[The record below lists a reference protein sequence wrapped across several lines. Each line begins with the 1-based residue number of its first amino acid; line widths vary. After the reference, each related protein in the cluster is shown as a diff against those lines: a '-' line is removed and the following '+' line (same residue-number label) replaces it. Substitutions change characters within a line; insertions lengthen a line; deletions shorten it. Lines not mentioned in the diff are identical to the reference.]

1 MRSLPPHHALVEE
14 LRALRRPGLPRL
26 RHCAREALRDTAVAA
41 GLCGGEDD
49 ELEGI
54 ERLLAAAVRRLTG
67 GGPLHDGPGC
77 DPLARAAAHTFGLF
91 ADRRG
96 VPAADR
102 RKAAAAVYGVSTE
115 RFRRSHELEVF
126 AELAT
131 GALALAR
138 RVTAGQPGQNGRNNQ
153 NGPDGPDGPDGQNG
167 PDGSN
172 SQNGRNDP
180 NEQSGPNGRNAPG
193 GAAGDTSSWTAPTAA
208 ASLLFADPPPAAPVP
223 GHVAARIE
231 IRVCPIE
238 LVRDADILVSSE
250 NVYLE
255 MSKIFRPTVS
265 AALRRAAATRN
276 AAGEIVDD
284 VLPRELSTWLRGHGR
299 AGLPVRPG
307 TVVATSPGALAA
319 HGVRRIHHA
328 AVSTPVE
335 DGDRYH
341 VAPAALAEAVQASF
355 ALARKERA
363 ALSLPLSTICFPLI
377 GAGRGG
383 LPALIAA
390 RWLLWAVW
398 RELSEDTTWSVRL
411 VTRRPD
417 HADVL
422 RAASSDR

>member
-1 MRSLPPHHALVEE
+1 MRSLPPHHSLVEE

-26 RHCAREALRDTAVAA
+26 RHCAREALRDTALAA
-41 GLCGGEDD
+41 GLCGGEED

-54 ERLLAAAVRRLTG
+54 ERLLGAAVRRLTG
-67 GGPLHDGPGC
+67 GSPLHDGPDC

-115 RFRRSHELEVF
+115 RFRRSYELEVF

-131 GALALAR
+131 AALALTREATAR
-138 RVTAGQPGQNGRNNQ
+138 PGPNGRSGA
-153 NGPDGPDGPDGQNG
+153 NGGGPDGQGLPTGQGLPNG
-167 PDGSN
+167 PSV
-172 SQNGRNDP
+172 
-180 NEQSGPNGRNAPG
+180 PNGEGRHVTAG
-193 GAAGDTSSWTAPTAA
+193 GTAARTAPAA
-208 ASLLFADPPPAAPVP
+208 HASLLLADPPPAAPVP
-223 GHVAARIE
+223 AHVTARID

-265 AALRRAAATRN
+265 GALRRAAATRN
-276 AAGEIVDD
+276 TAGEIVDD
-284 VLPRELSTWLRGHGR
+284 VLPRELGTWLRSHGR

-355 ALARKERA
+355 ALAREERA

-383 LPALIAA
+383 LPALVAA
-390 RWLLWAVW
+390 RWLLWAVR
-398 RELSEDTTWSVRL
+398 RELREDTTWSVRL

>member
-1 MRSLPPHHALVEE
+1 MRSLPPHQALVDE

-115 RFRRSHELEVF
+115 RFRRSHEFEVL

-138 RVTAGQPGQNGRNNQ
+138 ESTARP
-153 NGPDGPDGPDGQNG
+153 GPDGT
-167 PDGSN
+167 
-172 SQNGRNDP
+172 
-180 NEQSGPNGRNAPG
+180 G
-193 GAAGDTSSWTAPTAA
+193 GTAQDTASRTAPEPA
-208 ASLLFADPPPAAPVP
+208 ASPLLADPPPAAPVP
-223 GHVAARIE
+223 AHVAARIE
-231 IRVCPIE
+231 IRVCPME

-284 VLPRELSTWLRGHGR
+284 VLPRELSTWLRSHGR

-355 ALARKERA
+355 ALAREERA
-363 ALSLPLSTICFPLI
+363 TLSLPLSTICFPLI

-383 LPALIAA
+383 LPAPTAA
-390 RWLLWAVW
+390 RWLLWAVR
-398 RELSEDTTWSVRL
+398 RELREDTTWSVRL

>member
-1 MRSLPPHHALVEE
+1 MRSLPPHHCLVEE

-26 RHCAREALRDTAVAA
+26 RHCAREALRDTALAA

-49 ELEGI
+49 ELEGV

-115 RFRRSHELEVF
+115 RFRRSYELEVF

-131 GALALAR
+131 AALALAR
-138 RVTAGQPGQNGRNNQ
+138 EATARP
-153 NGPDGPDGPDGQNG
+153 
-167 PDGSN
+167 
-172 SQNGRNDP
+172 
-180 NEQSGPNGRNAPG
+180 GPNGRSGADGGGPDDGGPDGRNALNG
-193 GAAGDTSSWTAPTAA
+193 GGRNGMADDAAARTAPASA

-223 GHVAARIE
+223 AHVAARID

-265 AALRRAAATRN
+265 GALRRAAATRN
-276 AAGEIVDD
+276 TAGEIVDD
-284 VLPRELSTWLRGHGR
+284 VLPRELGTWLRSHGR

-307 TVVATSPGALAA
+307 TVVATSPGTLAA

-355 ALARKERA
+355 ALARQERA

-383 LPALIAA
+383 LPALVAA
-390 RWLLWAVW
+390 RWLLWSVR
-398 RELSEDTTWSVRL
+398 RELREDTTWSVRI

>member
-1 MRSLPPHHALVEE
+1 MRSLPPHQALVDE

-115 RFRRSHELEVF
+115 RFRRSHEFEVL

-138 RVTAGQPGQNGRNNQ
+138 EATARP
-153 NGPDGPDGPDGQNG
+153 GPDGT
-167 PDGSN
+167 
-172 SQNGRNDP
+172 
-180 NEQSGPNGRNAPG
+180 G
-193 GAAGDTSSWTAPTAA
+193 GTVQDTASRTAPEPA
-208 ASLLFADPPPAAPVP
+208 ASPLLADPPPAAPVP
-223 GHVAARIE
+223 AHVAARIE
-231 IRVCPIE
+231 IRVCPME

-284 VLPRELSTWLRGHGR
+284 VLPRELSTWLRSHGR

-355 ALARKERA
+355 ALAREERA
-363 ALSLPLSTICFPLI
+363 TLSLPLSTICFPLI

-383 LPALIAA
+383 LPAPTAA
-390 RWLLWAVW
+390 RWLLWAVR
-398 RELSEDTTWSVRL
+398 RELREDTTWSVRL

>member
-1 MRSLPPHHALVEE
+1 MRTLPPHQALVDE

-126 AELAT
+126 AEVAT

-138 RVTAGQPGQNGRNNQ
+138 EATARPGR
-153 NGPDGPDGPDGQNG
+153 
-167 PDGSN
+167 
-172 SQNGRNDP
+172 
-180 NEQSGPNGRNAPG
+180 SGPGGPG
-193 GAAGDTSSWTAPTAA
+193 SPSGTGDPTDSGGTAEDTSSRTAPEPA

-223 GHVAARIE
+223 AHVAARIE
-231 IRVCPIE
+231 IRVCPME

-284 VLPRELSTWLRGHGR
+284 VLPRELSTWLRSHGR

-355 ALARKERA
+355 ALAREERA
-363 ALSLPLSTICFPLI
+363 TLSLPLSTICFPLI

-383 LPALIAA
+383 LPAPTAA
-390 RWLLWAVW
+390 RWLLWAVR
-398 RELSEDTTWSVRL
+398 RELREDTTWSVRL